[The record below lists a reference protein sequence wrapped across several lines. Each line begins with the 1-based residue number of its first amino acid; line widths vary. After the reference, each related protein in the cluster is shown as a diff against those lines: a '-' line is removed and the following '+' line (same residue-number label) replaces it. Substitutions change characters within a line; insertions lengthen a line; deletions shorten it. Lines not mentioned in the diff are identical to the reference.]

1 MRLRDITPKSLFGRM
16 LAIILVP
23 IILVQIISVSIFYER
38 HWDWVSRHM
47 SKNLAK
53 DLGLLIDELGNEPS
67 KDQRA
72 LSAIRARQYF
82 DIIFYWLEGG
92 ILQPNQTIEPQFKN
106 FRNSLQARIKEPFY
120 LSSIENSRQFYVD
133 IQLGNGIVRMNIDNK
148 RLFVPTG
155 ITFIMWSIGA
165 SVILFSIAIIF
176 LRGQVRPILR
186 LANAARQIGFGRD
199 VDNFNIEGA
208 TEVRIAGRAFQAMKH
223 RINKQ
228 ISERTS
234 LLAGVSHDLKT
245 PLTRMRLQLAIME
258 INYDTKVEFEKE
270 LLELEE
276 MIDGY
281 LQFARDDRE
290 EQMVDASLFKLLQQA
305 SKTSDPSGDKINI
318 LPPNDNIPIFPI
330 QVQSIRRALTN
341 LLTNAIRYA
350 GKATAQIQI
359 FDDHSEIIIDDNGPG
374 IPRDKRAEV
383 ILPFTRL
390 ENSRNSKTGGTG
402 LGLSIAK
409 NSALNHGGELIL
421 EDSPLGGLRV
431 RLLLPL

>member
-1 MRLRDITPKSLFGRM
+1 MRLRNITPKSLFGRM

-72 LSAIRARQYF
+72 LSAVRARQYF
-82 DIIFYWLEGG
+82 DIIFYWLDGG
-92 ILQPNQTIEPQFKN
+92 ILKPNQSFNSKFKN
-106 FRNSLQARIKEPFY
+106 FRTSLENRIKKPFY
-120 LSSIENSRQFYVD
+120 LSSIEDSRKFYVD
-133 IQLGNGIVRMNIDNK
+133 IQLANGIVRMNIDNK

-155 ITFIMWSIGA
+155 ITFIMWSVGA

-176 LRGQVRPILR
+176 LRGQVSPILR
-186 LANAARQIGFGRD
+186 LANAARQIGFGREVTD
-199 VDNFNIEGA
+199 YNIEGA
-208 TEVRIAGRAFQAMKH
+208 TEVRIAGRAFQAMRH

-245 PLTRMRLQLAIME
+245 PLTRMRLQLAVMNNIE
-258 INYDTKVEFEKE
+258 DIKTEFENE
-270 LLELEE
+270 IIELEN
-276 MIDGY
+276 MIDTY
-281 LQFARDDRE
+281 LDFARNDRE

-305 SKTSDPSGDKINI
+305 AKSSDPDGKQIHISIPPEN
-318 LPPNDNIPIFPI
+318 LPVFPI
-330 QVQSIRRALTN
+330 QVQSIRRALIN
-341 LLTNAIRYA
+341 LFTNAMRYA
-350 GKATAQIQI
+350 GKASAQIQI

-374 IPRDKRAEV
+374 IPRDKREEV
-383 ILPFTRL
+383 VLPFTRL
-390 ENSRNSKTGGTG
+390 DNSRNNKTGGTG

-409 NSALNHGGELIL
+409 NAVLNHGGELIL
-421 EDSPLGGLRV
+421 EDSPLGGLRI